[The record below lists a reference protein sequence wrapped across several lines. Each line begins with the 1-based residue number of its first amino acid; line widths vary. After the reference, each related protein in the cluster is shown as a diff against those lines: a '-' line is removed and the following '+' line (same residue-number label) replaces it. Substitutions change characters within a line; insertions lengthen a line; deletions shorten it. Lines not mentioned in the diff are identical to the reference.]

1 MHTAQRSV
9 KTKQH
14 SNLRPKHKHT
24 KDFLKVYW
32 PYMPL
37 LVILSSLT
45 LLISPWHYFKKND
58 VLSYATN
65 ITATGLLES
74 TNSERVKANNTSL
87 RMNEKLSRAA
97 QAKADD
103 MVARDYWSHNTP
115 EQQSP
120 WVFIDKTGYSYQKA
134 GENLAYG
141 FASNN
146 QVIAGW
152 LNSASHRANMLESSF
167 DEVGFGIANSKNFVN
182 VGKSTV
188 VVALYAK
195 HGSITSPNYTSTPA
209 QHSVESQ
216 SINRIQMFTNGSMP
230 WLSYAIGIITGAALM
245 YIFVKHSLAFKRAI
259 SKSERFIIKHP
270 VLDATLIALAVL
282 GILLTKQAGIIL

>member
-1 MHTAQRSV
+1 MHTARRSV
-9 KTKQH
+9 KTKHH

-37 LVILSSLT
+37 LIILASLT
-45 LLISPWHYFKKND
+45 LLLSPWNYFKTKD
-58 VLSYATN
+58 VLGYATN
-65 ITATGLLES
+65 ITPTGLLET
-74 TNSERVKANNTSL
+74 TNSERQKANSTPL
-87 RMNEKLSRAA
+87 QMNEKLSRAA

-152 LNSASHRANMLESSF
+152 LNSASHRANMLESNF
-167 DEVGFGIANSKNFVN
+167 NEVGFGIANSKNFVS
-182 VGKSTV
+182 VGKSTI

-195 HGSITSPNYTSTPA
+195 QGAASTTELATAPT
-209 QHSVESQ
+209 QHSVQSQ
-216 SINRIQMFTNGSMP
+216 SINRIQMITNGTMP
-230 WLSYAIGIITGAALM
+230 WLSYVVGIITGAALM

-270 VLDATLIALAVL
+270 ILDATLIAVAIL
-282 GILLTKQAGIIL
+282 GIVLSKQIGIIL

>member
-9 KTKQH
+9 KKKQH

-37 LVILSSLT
+37 LIILSSLT
-45 LLISPWHYFKKND
+45 LLISPWHYSKKNG

-65 ITATGLLES
+65 ITATGLLQT
-74 TNSERVKANNTSL
+74 TNNERQKANSTPL
-87 RMNEKLSRAA
+87 KINEKLNQAA
-97 QAKADD
+97 QAKAND
-103 MVARDYWSHNTP
+103 MVTRDYWSHITP
-115 EQQSP
+115 DQQSP
-120 WVFIDKTGYSYQKA
+120 WVFIDKAGYSYEKA

-141 FASNN
+141 FATNN

-152 LNSASHRANMLESSF
+152 LNSASHRANMLESNF
-167 DEVGFGIANSKNFVN
+167 DEVGFGVANSIDFVN
-182 VGKSTV
+182 VGKSTI

-195 HGSITSPNYTSTPA
+195 HGFVTASNYTSTPA

-216 SINRIQMFTNGSMP
+216 SINRIQMFTNGSIP
-230 WLSYAIGIITGAALM
+230 WLSYIIGIMIGAALM
-245 YIFVKHSLAFKRAI
+245 YILIKHSLAFKRAI

-270 VLDATLIALAVL
+270 LLDATLIALAIL
-282 GILLTKQAGIIL
+282 GIVLTKQVGIIL